1 MKNTTLTLTVLK
13 ILDRSHAQKLQLKAL
28 DIVLFGPPPGV
39 CVCVC
44 VKIITVWNNHRLLVS
59 HVFTPLCCAYIMS
72 VYMCIYV
79 YYTLSV
85 SLCVSA
91 GRQNRW
97 KDLVLGL
104 SILMAL
110 GGCWFAYVQNRRSKD
125 DLGQL
130 MKDLEGL
137 QRAEQSLLD
146 LQEK

>member
-1 MKNTTLTLTVLK
+1 MKNTTLTVTVLR

-28 DIVLFGPPPGV
+28 DVVLFGPPV
-39 CVCVC
+39 
-44 VKIITVWNNHRLLVS
+44 
-59 HVFTPLCCAYIMS
+59 
-72 VYMCIYV
+72 
-79 YYTLSV
+79 
-85 SLCVSA
+85 

-110 GGCWFAYVQNRRSKD
+110 GGCWFAYAQTRRTRD
-125 DLGQL
+125 DLGKL

-137 QRAEQSLLD
+137 QRAEQSLLE